1 MLKNKLNA
9 VPFEEAGP
17 CEKLH
22 ISTSLREKAIAYV
35 VVVSR
40 VIATMIIFSAQ

>member
-35 VVVSR
+35 VVSR
-40 VIATMIIFSAQ
+40 VIATFSAQ